1 MSKYEKLLS
10 PGKIANMT
18 IRNRIVLPA
27 MGTGSN
33 DNDEDGMLCAL
44 NDKTIEYYAE
54 RAKYCGIVFIQA
66 CTILYECRGIG
77 NIMIHDDRFIPKL
90 KQLSSAIQANGAKA
104 VLQINHHGTILSKR
118 SMHLPNKEAVKN
130 LSPTAMR
137 FPENDVMSLEM
148 TQADIDRVVAGF
160 AEAARRVKDAGFD
173 AVEIHGAHGY
183 LIGQFRSAMTNK
195 RTDKYGGSVEN
206 RARFGCEVIRA
217 RPKEGRP
224 RLSCSDAYERHLLV
238 RGSHQRGGLCHSGAP
253 VRGKPA

>member
-77 NIMIHDDRFIPKL
+77 NIMIHDDRFIPCN
-90 KQLSSAIQANGAKA
+90 S
-104 VLQINHHGTILSKR
+104 
-118 SMHLPNKEAVKN
+118 
-130 LSPTAMR
+130 
-137 FPENDVMSLEM
+137 
-148 TQADIDRVVAGF
+148 
-160 AEAARRVKDAGFD
+160 
-173 AVEIHGAHGY
+173 
-183 LIGQFRSAMTNK
+183 GQRCKSRSA
-195 RTDKYGGSVEN
+195 D
-206 RARFGCEVIRA
+206 
-217 RPKEGRP
+217 
-224 RLSCSDAYERHLLV
+224 
-238 RGSHQRGGLCHSGAP
+238 
-253 VRGKPA
+253 